1 MVGNGATARERGGEE
16 RGMAA
21 EPTAD
26 LQGCSLWPGTR
37 WRRRIGVGGRRR
49 PRRKMMATAA
59 LRGVRRF
66 VARRGGGG
74 GCGGA
79 RKHVREARGGRWPWQ
94 RRAMATAAL
103 GCARGREN
111 QGGGR
116 ARGRGKGPGR
126 LRGDVPDVQAS
137 RGRTGRQVPWRHDG
151 AHAPATRPWPPGAR
165 RGTTGASQSAG
176 PASWAAQ
183 GWEAQVSPS
192 VFISVFL
199 IFLTFVLI

>member
-1 MVGNGATARERGGEE
+1 MLSAARLVAGATIPQPSVAF
-16 RGMAA
+16 
-21 EPTAD
+21 
-26 LQGCSLWPGTR
+26 
-37 WRRRIGVGGRRR
+37 R
-49 PRRKMMATAA
+49 PRRRLTA
-59 LRGVRRF
+59 GGSEVEDDGDGGD
-66 VARRGGGG
+66 ARLPE
-74 GCGGA
+74 GCGSTRRWRGLW
-79 RKHVREARGGRWPWQ
+79 RSSEACQGGEGRPV
-94 RRAMATAAL
+94 AMATASDGG

-137 RGRTGRQVPWRHDG
+137 RGRTDRQVPWRHDG

-183 GWEAQVSPS
+183 GRGGPGKSLLP
-192 VFISVFL
+192 FISVFFFN
-199 IFLTFVLI
+199 FLTFV

>member
-1 MVGNGATARERGGEE
+1 MQRQSKWARGGVGGGEST
-16 RGMAA
+16 AA
-21 EPTAD
+21 
-26 LQGCSLWPGTR
+26 
-37 WRRRIGVGGRRR
+37 IFGGRRR
-49 PRRKMMATAA
+49 KRRWW
-59 LRGVRRF
+59 RRCSTSGRS
-66 VARRGGGG
+66 VAQRGGGG

-165 RGTTGASQSAG
+165 RGTTGVGQSAG
-176 PASWAAQ
+176 PSYWADR
-183 GWEAQVSPS
+183 VSGPGKS
-192 VFISVFL
+192 LSPFLFSFL
-199 IFLTFVLI
+199 IF